1 MNNASLSHPDIVSD
15 QEASAHLDLSG
26 SGIQDPPTSLGKA
39 LRQIGPGLVLAASI
53 VGTGELVATTS
64 LGAQAGFVLL
74 WLVLLSCVI
83 KVFTQVE
90 LGRLAITR
98 GETTLQM
105 LNTLP
110 GPRLGASWMCWV
122 WLIMTLATQAQIAT
136 MEGLIGQ
143 AATMA
148 FPNLSAT
155 MAGAT
160 GIRSDILWA
169 GLTALAAIA
178 LLVSG
183 GYTRLER
190 ITTILVAL
198 VTGFTVTWAVGLQFT
213 DYAVSTAD
221 IASGF
226 TFAFPAGAAA
236 LALTAFGIT
245 GVGASELFAY
255 PYWCL
260 EKGYGRSVGPRD
272 ASESWAIRARGWL
285 RVMKL
290 DAWFSMGVFTVA
302 TLSFYFLG
310 AAVLNQSDANLKG
323 AAMIE
328 RLSRMYADPLRN
340 TALASLA
347 PATVVGF
354 LVGAWAVLFK
364 TLYVAT
370 AGNAHITADL
380 LGLAGAYRAD
390 DARKRARAADLFHV
404 LYPILAFVLYVAWP
418 NPLLLVQIGGLAQA
432 VTLPLIAGA
441 ALYLRYRDHD
451 PRVGPSRLSDLGAW
465 LAFLSVTS
473 VAILGLVLNR

>member
-1 MNNASLSHPDIVSD
+1 MNNASLSHPDVVAD

-26 SGIQDPPTSLGKA
+26 SGIQDPPASLGQA

-53 VGTGELVATTS
+53 VGTGELIATTS
-64 LGAQAGFVLL
+64 LGAKAGFVLL
-74 WLVLLSCVI
+74 WLVILSCII

-98 GETTLQM
+98 GQTTLQM
-105 LNTLP
+105 LDTVP
-110 GPRLGASWMCWV
+110 GPRIGASWMCWV
-122 WLIMTLATQAQIAT
+122 WLLMTLATQAQIAT

-148 FPNLSAT
+148 FPGTSAAMT
-155 MAGAT
+155 KAT
-160 GIRSDILWA
+160 GIRSDVLWA

-178 LLVSG
+178 LLISG

-190 ITTILVAL
+190 ITTIMVAL

-213 DYAVSTAD
+213 DYAVSPSD
-221 IASGF
+221 VASGF
-226 TFAFPAGAAA
+226 TFAFPAGTAA

-260 EKGYGRSVGPRD
+260 EKGYGRAVGPRD
-272 ASESWAIRARGWL
+272 ATESWASRARGWV

-290 DAWFSMGVFTVA
+290 DAWFSMGVFTIA
-302 TLSFYFLG
+302 TLAFYFLG
-310 AAVLNQSDANLKG
+310 AAVLNQDDAKLKG

-340 TALASLA
+340 TAMASLV

-354 LVGAWAVLFK
+354 LIGAWAVLFK

-380 LGLAGAYRAD
+380 LGIAGAYRAD
-390 DARKRARAADLFHV
+390 DPRKRARVADLFHIA
-404 LYPILAFVLYVAWP
+404 YPVLAFILYVAWP
-418 NPLLLVQIGGLAQA
+418 DPLLLVQTGGLAQA
-432 VTLPLIAGA
+432 VTLPLIAGS

-451 PRVGPSRLSDLGAW
+451 PRVGPSRLSDAGAW
-465 LAFLSVTS
+465 LAFVAVTS
-473 VAILGLVLNR
+473 VPILGLVLNL